1 VSPVTS
7 VTSEA
12 AWLPVSPVAP
22 VTPVAPPPTS
32 RCSIRVERFLLHIR
46 IIHCS
51 ESCSLLG
58 FLLLEERVGF
68 ANEGSYLVVLRACQ
82 AAEMWHHAVL
92 RRSSVFNVIRSISY
106 AKCHLVRNSF
116 KPLLL
121 AYSFH

>member
-1 VSPVTS
+1 MKLLRRQ
-7 VTSEA
+7 SEQEM
-12 AWLPVSPVAP
+12 VGSR
-22 VTPVAPPPTS
+22 TPEY
-32 RCSIRVERFLLHIR
+32 SIRMEKCLPLVRM
-46 IIHCS
+46 IHCLH
-51 ESCSLLG
+51 SCLLLG
-58 FLLLEERVGF
+58 FLWLEERVGF